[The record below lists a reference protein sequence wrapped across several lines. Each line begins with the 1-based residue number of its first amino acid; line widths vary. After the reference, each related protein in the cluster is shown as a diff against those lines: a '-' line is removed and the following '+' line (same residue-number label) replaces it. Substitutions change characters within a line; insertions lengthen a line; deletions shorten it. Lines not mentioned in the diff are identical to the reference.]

1 MDSWLMLTG
10 GQVIDGLGNAPV
22 VAQSVLIKNDRI
34 DAIGESA
41 SFDRVPRGD
50 RLEVIDTTGKTVMPG
65 LIDMHTHISFGEAR
79 TQEEQDLYSSVE
91 SRSLLAAW
99 NAQKVLRAGVTS
111 ASAPGGSWNIGVAVR
126 DAIKGGYVVGPR
138 MTSAAQFISTS
149 NGIANYYPSW
159 VGAPKSSTGVIVDS
173 RDAMVAEVRRQVK
186 DGVDFVKIG
195 DSVDGGFQAFSY
207 DELAAMAAMAHQLG
221 KKIAI
226 HARGGSAVADAV
238 RAEFDWI
245 MHGDRMNEDD
255 AAALA
260 DSGIPLCPTVT
271 MVANFAQLGH
281 VAGMPPARQERA
293 GIMLERIAKA
303 LTMAHE
309 AGATFLMG
317 TDSGFAATPFGEW
330 HARELE
336 LLCSLAGLSPLEAIK
351 SATSNAAFAFDQ
363 EGTLGQI
370 SEGAVADV
378 LIVDGD
384 PLSDIRVLQDK
395 ERLTVIQGGAVVAFT
410 PEAEDPDRRWSHDRA
425 MTITRDLITQDA
437 VRAYEEGVPVP
448 DRPASPLYST
458 RDEAGEMVRQ
468 FDQLGR
474 EARLPE

>member
-1 MDSWLMLTG
+1 
-10 GQVIDGLGNAPV
+10 
-22 VAQSVLIKNDRI
+22 
-34 DAIGESA
+34 
-41 SFDRVPRGD
+41 
-50 RLEVIDTTGKTVMPG
+50 
-65 LIDMHTHISFGEAR
+65 
-79 TQEEQDLYSSVE
+79 
-91 SRSLLAAW
+91 
-99 NAQKVLRAGVTS
+99 
-111 ASAPGGSWNIGVAVR
+111 
-126 DAIKGGYVVGPR
+126 
-138 MTSAAQFISTS
+138 
-149 NGIANYYPSW
+149 
-159 VGAPKSSTGVIVDS
+159 
-173 RDAMVAEVRRQVK
+173 
-186 DGVDFVKIG
+186 
-195 DSVDGGFQAFSY
+195 
-207 DELAAMAAMAHQLG
+207 
-221 KKIAI
+221 
-226 HARGGSAVADAV
+226 
-238 RAEFDWI
+238 
-245 MHGDRMNEDD
+245 
-255 AAALA
+255 
-260 DSGIPLCPTVT
+260 
-271 MVANFAQLGH
+271 
-281 VAGMPPARQERA
+281 
-293 GIMLERIAKA
+293 MLERIAKA